1 MAETKSCLR
10 QIRRRRT
17 IPWLYKQKLIML
29 KENKISILPAERIET
44 KIFFIRGRKV
54 MMDRDLAE
62 LYGVETRILNRAVKR
77 NIERFPEEFMFQLNE
92 KEAETWQSQILISQI
107 GISRWGGRRKLPL
120 VFTEPGVA
128 MLSSVLNSKKAIQ
141 VNIQIIKT
149 FIKLREMIATN
160 KDLRIK
166 IEEMEKK
173 YNKYFK
179 VIFETLKSL
188 SEDKKELESQPTKII
203 GFVK

>member
-1 MAETKSCLR
+1 
-10 QIRRRRT
+10 
-17 IPWLYKQKLIML
+17 ML

-44 KIFFIRGRKV
+44 KIFLIRGRKV

-62 LYGVETRILNRAVKR
+62 LYGAETRALNQAVKR
-77 NIERFPEEFMFQLNE
+77 NIERFPEEFMFQLNKQE
-92 KEAETWQSQILISQI
+92 MEIWISQI
-107 GISRWGGRRKLPL
+107 VISNKEKMGIRKNPL

-173 YNKYFK
+173 YNKYFR
-179 VIFETLKSL
+179 VIFETIKSL
-188 SEDKKELESQPTKII
+188 SEDKKEQDKQIPNKI
-203 GFVK
+203 GFLK

>member
-1 MAETKSCLR
+1 MF
-10 QIRRRRT
+10 
-17 IPWLYKQKLIML
+17 
-29 KENKISILPAERIET
+29 KENNISIVPDERIET
-44 KIFFIRGRKV
+44 KIFLIRGRKA

-62 LYGVETRILNRAVKR
+62 LYGVEIRALNQSVKR
-77 NIERFPEEFMFQLNE
+77 NIERFPEEFMFQLNKQE
-92 KEAETWQSQILISQI
+92 VEIWQFQSSRSQFVILKQGKNI
-107 GISRWGGRRKLPL
+107 KYAPY

-173 YNKYFK
+173 YNKYFRS
-179 VIFETLKSL
+179 IFETIKSL
-188 SEDKKELESQPTKII
+188 SEYKEEQDKIVPNKI
-203 GFVK
+203 GFLE

>member
-1 MAETKSCLR
+1 M
-10 QIRRRRT
+10 
-17 IPWLYKQKLIML
+17 PKQ
-29 KENKISILPAERIET
+29 NKISIVPDERIET
-44 KIFFIRGRKV
+44 KIFLIRGRKV

-62 LYGVETRILNRAVKR
+62 LYGVETRALNQAVKR
-77 NIERFPEEFMFQLNE
+77 NIERFPEEFMFQLNKQE
-92 KEAETWQSQILISQI
+92 VDIWQSQFSRSQI
-107 GISRWGGRRKLPL
+107 VFLKQGKNIKYAPL

-173 YNKYFK
+173 YNKYFRS
-179 VIFETLKSL
+179 IFETIKSL
-188 SEDKKELESQPTKII
+188 SVYKEEQDKTVPSKI
-203 GFVK
+203 GFLR

>member
-1 MAETKSCLR
+1 M
-10 QIRRRRT
+10 
-17 IPWLYKQKLIML
+17 P
-29 KENKISILPAERIET
+29 KENKISILPDERIET
-44 KIFFIRGRKV
+44 KIFLIRGRKV
-54 MMDRDLAE
+54 MIDRDLAE
-62 LYGVETRILNRAVKR
+62 LYGVETRALNQAVKR
-77 NIERFPEEFMFQLNE
+77 NIERFPEEFMFQLNKQE
-92 KEAETWQSQILISQI
+92 VEIWQSQSLRSQI
-107 GISRWGGRRKLPL
+107 VILKRGQHIKYAPL

-160 KDLRIK
+160 RDLRIK
-166 IEEMEKK
+166 IEELEKK
-173 YNKYFK
+173 YNKYFR
-179 VIFETLKSL
+179 VIFETIKSL

>member
-1 MAETKSCLR
+1 MPKETK
-10 QIRRRRT
+10 
-17 IPWLYKQKLIML
+17 
-29 KENKISILPAERIET
+29 ISLAPDERIET
-44 KIFFIRGRKV
+44 KIFLIRGRKV

-62 LYGVETRILNRAVKR
+62 LYGVETRALNQAVKR
-77 NIERFPEEFMFQLNE
+77 NIERFPEEFMFQLNKQE
-92 KEAETWQSQILISQI
+92 VGIWQSQFSRSQFVILKQGKNVKYI
-107 GISRWGGRRKLPL
+107 PY

-160 KDLRIK
+160 KDLQIK

-173 YNKYFK
+173 YNKYFRS
-179 VIFETLKSL
+179 IFETIKNL
-188 SEDKKELESQPTKII
+188 SEDKEEQDKIVPNKI
-203 GFVK
+203 GFLR

>member
-1 MAETKSCLR
+1 M
-10 QIRRRRT
+10 
-17 IPWLYKQKLIML
+17 
-29 KENKISILPAERIET
+29 
-44 KIFFIRGRKV
+44 
-54 MMDRDLAE
+54 
-62 LYGVETRILNRAVKR
+62 
-77 NIERFPEEFMFQLNE
+77 
-92 KEAETWQSQILISQI
+92 
-107 GISRWGGRRKLPL
+107 

-128 MLSSVLNSKKAIQ
+128 ILSSVLNSKKAIQ

-149 FIKLREMIATN
+149 FIKLREMIAAN

-188 SEDKKELESQPTKII
+188 SEDKKELENQP
-203 GFVK
+203 V

>member
-1 MAETKSCLR
+1 
-10 QIRRRRT
+10 
-17 IPWLYKQKLIML
+17 ML
-29 KENKISILPAERIET
+29 KENKISILPDERIET
-44 KIFFIRGRKV
+44 KIFFIRGKKV

-62 LYGVETRILNRAVKR
+62 LYGVETRALNQAVKR
-77 NIERFPEEFMFQLNE
+77 NIERFPEEFMFQLSE
-92 KEAETWQSQILISQI
+92 KETEIWQSQILISQTV
-107 GISRWGGRRKLPL
+107 ISRWGGRRKTPL
-120 VFTEPGVA
+120 VFTESGVA

-160 KDLRIK
+160 RDLRIK

-188 SEDKKELESQPTKII
+188 SEDKKELENQPVKII